1 MRRSALAVE
10 LAPHGITADTLA
22 LGTVRPPDR
31 RRVPPFDRDAF
42 ETAHR
47 ERIPLGCYSVPDE
60 NVGAL
65 LLASDAG
72 AHISGARIVVDG
84 GVLAEQMHRMRF
96 ICPAAYAALRRSALP
111 PFGDRGSTEGNLTP

>member
-22 LGTVRPPDR
+22 LGTVRTPIDGAF
-31 RRVPPFDRDAF
+31 PFDRDAS
-42 ETAHR
+42 ETAYR

-72 AHISGARIVVDG
+72 AYINGARGLRGRRSARRTDAPDALHLPRRVR
-84 GVLAEQMHRMRF
+84 GV
-96 ICPAAYAALRRSALP
+96 RRSALP
-111 PFGDRGSTEGNLTP
+111 PFGDRVSTEGNLTP